1 VLGLTF
7 AAVLPV
13 FHSQWGIRLNEKGL
27 ERSAARA
34 GAFTTQTSMAIER
47 LRAEIISGHLK
58 PNEKLRVKPLMQ
70 RYGFSS
76 SALREALSRLVT
88 DGLVE
93 AVDQRGFRTTPAS
106 REQLIDITE
115 TRVTVESVALQRSI
129 EHGDLAWESRI
140 VAAFH
145 RLARSPGNLADIP
158 VNERGALW
166 VAHDEFHAALISA
179 CRSEWLLYFCKLM
192 YQHAERYRFLWQ
204 VAVTEQNQQRNAL
217 QEHEDL
223 MKATLER
230 DAPKACSLLG
240 EHFWRTT
247 TLILETAGLLD
258 SGGALMK
265 ATGTPSIRPF

>member
-1 VLGLTF
+1 M
-7 AAVLPV
+7 
-13 FHSQWGIRLNEKGL
+13 NEKAL
-27 ERSAARA
+27 ERSGARA
-34 GAFTTQTSMAIER
+34 GTFTTQTSMAIER

-115 TRVTVESVALQRSI
+115 TRVTVETVALQRSI
-129 EHGDLAWESRI
+129 KHGDLAWESRI

-145 RLARSPGNLADIP
+145 RLARSPRNPADIP
-158 VNERGALW
+158 ASERGAVW
-166 VAHDEFHAALISA
+166 AAHDEFHASLISA

-230 DAPKACSLLG
+230 DAPKACALLG

-247 TLILETAGLLD
+247 NLILETAGLLD
-258 SGGALMK
+258 SGVDSTKASATAPYNPALIER
-265 ATGTPSIRPF
+265 SIVSA

>member
-1 VLGLTF
+1 M
-7 AAVLPV
+7 
-13 FHSQWGIRLNEKGL
+13 NETGL
-27 ERSAARA
+27 ERSAART
-34 GAFTTQTSMAIER
+34 GASTTQTSMAIER
-47 LRAEIISGHLK
+47 LRAEIISGRLK

-93 AVDQRGFRTTPAS
+93 AVDQRGFRTTRAS
-106 REQLIDITE
+106 REQLLDITE

-140 VAAFH
+140 VAACH
-145 RLARSPGNLADIP
+145 RLARSPSRLADIP
-158 VNERGALW
+158 LSERGVLW
-166 VAHDEFHAALISA
+166 IAHDDFHAALISA
-179 CRSEWLLYFCKLM
+179 CKSEWLLYFCKLM

-204 VAVTEQNQQRNAL
+204 NAVSEQNHQRDVL
-217 QEHEDL
+217 QEHEEL

-230 DAPKACSLLG
+230 DAVKACSLLR

-247 TLILETAGLLD
+247 NLILETAY
-258 SGGALMK
+258 GGPPLGEMHPPA
-265 ATGTPSIRPF
+265 

>member
-1 VLGLTF
+1 
-7 AAVLPV
+7 
-13 FHSQWGIRLNEKGL
+13 LNETGL
-27 ERSAARA
+27 ERSAAWA
-34 GAFTTQTSMAIER
+34 GAFTTQTSMAIEQ
-47 LRAEIISGHLK
+47 LRAEIISGRLK

-93 AVDQRGFRTTPAS
+93 AVDQRGFRTTPAT
-106 REQLIDITE
+106 REKLLDITE

-129 EHGDLAWESRI
+129 EHGDLVWESRI

-145 RLARSPGNLADIP
+145 RLAGSPRYPADIP
-158 VNERGALW
+158 VSERGALW
-166 VAHDEFHAALISA
+166 VAHDDFHAALISA
-179 CRSEWLLYFCKLM
+179 CKSEWLRYFCKLM

-204 VAVTEQNQQRNAL
+204 TAIVEQNHQRNVL
-217 QEHEDL
+217 QEHEEL

-230 DAPKACSLLG
+230 DAVRACSLLR

-247 TLILETAGLLD
+247 TLILESASGLLGPTGD
-258 SGGALMK
+258 STRAK
-265 ATGTPSIRPF
+265 ATDP

>member
-1 VLGLTF
+1 M
-7 AAVLPV
+7 
-13 FHSQWGIRLNEKGL
+13 NETGL
-27 ERSAARA
+27 ERSSART
-34 GAFTTQTSMAIER
+34 GTFTTQTSMAIER
-47 LRAEIISGHLK
+47 LRAEIISGRLK

-106 REQLIDITE
+106 REQLVDITE

-145 RLARSPGNLADIP
+145 RLARSPRRLADIP
-158 VNERGALW
+158 VSEQGVLW
-166 VAHDEFHAALISA
+166 VAHDDFHAALISA
-179 CRSEWLLYFCKLM
+179 CKSEWLLYFCKLM

-204 VAVTEQNQQRNAL
+204 NAVREQNHQRNAL

-230 DAPKACSLLG
+230 DAVKACSLLR
-240 EHFWRTT
+240 EHFWKTT
-247 TLILETAGLLD
+247 TLILESASGLLD
-258 SGGALMK
+258 PGVDSTK
-265 ATGTPSIRPF
+265 ATATDPDHAALLKPSVVSASLTSSRRDT

>member
-1 VLGLTF
+1 MNETGLD
-7 AAVLPV
+7 
-13 FHSQWGIRLNEKGL
+13 
-27 ERSAARA
+27 RSAART
-34 GAFTTQTSMAIER
+34 GAFTTQTSMAIEQ
-47 LRAEIISGHLK
+47 LRAEIISGRLK

-93 AVDQRGFRTTPAS
+93 AVDQRGFRTKPAS

-129 EHGDLAWESRI
+129 EFGDLAWESRI

-145 RLARSPGNLADIP
+145 QLAGSPRYPSDVP
-158 VNERGALW
+158 VSARGALW
-166 VAHDEFHAALISA
+166 VAHDDFHAALISA
-179 CRSEWLLYFCKLM
+179 CKSEWLLYFCKLM

-204 VAVTEQNQQRNAL
+204 TAAVEQNQQRNVL
-217 QEHEDL
+217 QEHEEL
-223 MKATLER
+223 MKATIER
-230 DAPKACSLLG
+230 DAVKACSLLR

-247 TLILETAGLLD
+247 TLILETASGFLGPGAD
-258 SGGALMK
+258 STK
-265 ATGTPSIRPF
+265 ATATDA